1 MQEGILKQSH
11 LCISL
16 CQSKF
21 CNDMKENETAKIELA
36 DATNFDHSYAPM
48 VCIDHLEYKFL
59 WSIYFMEY
67 KLS

>member
-11 LCISL
+11 LCINL
-16 CQSKF
+16 CQSQF
-21 CNDMKENETAKIELA
+21 CNDMKEIATTETELA
-36 DATNFDHSYAPM
+36 DPTNFDHSYALM
-48 VCIDHLEYKFL
+48 IFIDHLEYKFL